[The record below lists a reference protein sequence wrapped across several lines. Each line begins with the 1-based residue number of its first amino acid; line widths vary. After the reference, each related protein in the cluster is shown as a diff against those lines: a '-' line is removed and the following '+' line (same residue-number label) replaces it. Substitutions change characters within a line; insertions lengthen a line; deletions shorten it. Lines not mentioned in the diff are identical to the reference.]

1 MPTLTKMTKNPVDL
15 ACRVLGVTQTAFAQR
30 LGVST
35 GLVSQWK
42 IRGRISSKH
51 VMRVVELTGLPANVF
66 NEYFPPTT
74 VVSTTRAGAGR
85 EGSAVSD

>member
-1 MPTLTKMTKNPVDL
+1 MTKNPVDL
-15 ACRVLGVTQTAFAQR
+15 ACRVLGVTQTTLAQR

-66 NEYFPPTT
+66 NEYFPPTN
-74 VVSTTRAGAGR
+74 VVTTTRAGAGR
-85 EGSAVSD
+85 EGSTLSD